1 MYIFDFSNITYI
13 FSFFKILKQKYGD
26 NQNIE
31 ELELDPLMKQIMI
44 FENHSHDNFEEI
56 DAQVENFEGI
66 WDGKLDLKFFF
77 QIYFSISNQ
86 FENRH

>member
-1 MYIFDFSNITYI
+1 
-13 FSFFKILKQKYGD
+13 
-26 NQNIE
+26 
-31 ELELDPLMKQIMI
+31 MKQIMI

-77 QIYFSISNQ
+77 FQSLINYI
-86 FENRH
+86 ENRH